1 MVSKWYQNG
10 IKMVSKWYQNGIKMV
25 SNANPNPPQ
34 TLSPTNSLTF
44 RQRGQFPVTNFAV
57 IVLPRLSLVPGCR
70 EGETAHQEHQKKR

>member
-1 MVSKWYQNG
+1 MASDGNKWYPNGIQMVSKWYQNG
-10 IKMVSKWYQNGIKMV
+10 FKCQ
-25 SNANPNPPQ
+25 PQPP
-34 TLSPTNSLTF
+34 TNSPPTNSLTF